1 MKRNGCRAGAA
12 LVLALLL
19 GGCASSAIGPV
30 GHASTSASSSSSSE
44 AMSKA
49 APSAAAASAPTSSP
63 PAAAFTTSDA
73 RPTCQAS
80 ALALQYGPVLVPM
93 TGEHGGYYALV
104 NVGRTACTLDGY
116 PSVALTDNAGATL
129 PFRYVHHGSIYVT
142 KAAPRRVLL
151 PPGASAF
158 VLIAKYRCDL
168 GDSRDAAAIRL
179 TVPGSAGPAMTLR
192 FSPGLPGDADLSY
205 CKGSPDG
212 PGQII
217 GVSPIEAAP
226 ADAGPFPSQ

>member
-1 MKRNGCRAGAA
+1 MKRNACRAGAA
-12 LVLALLL
+12 LVFALLL
-19 GGCASSAIGPV
+19 GGCTSSAIGPV

-44 AMSKA
+44 AISQA
-49 APSAAAASAPTSSP
+49 TPSLPAPSTPTPSP
-63 PAAAFTTSDA
+63 PAATFTTSHA
-73 RPTCQAS
+73 SPTCQVS

-93 TGEHGGYYALV
+93 TGEHGGYFALV

-116 PSVALTDNAGATL
+116 PSVALTDNAGAIL

-158 VLIAKYRCDL
+158 VLVAKYRCDL
-168 GDSRDAAAIRL
+168 GDSRDAAAIQL
-179 TVPGSAGPAMTLR
+179 TLLGSADPTMTLR
-192 FSPGLPGDADLSY
+192 FSAGLPGIAALAY
-205 CKGSPDG
+205 CKGGPDG
-212 PGQII
+212 PVQII